1 MTRDMALVRELLLRL
16 ETTEIE
22 GPGGLLLTGSSPEV
36 AVEGYRDN
44 VIHYHL
50 HLLDDAGFLMPLR
63 IKKQPSISV
72 TFRGLSWSGH
82 EFLDSVRR
90 KDVWDHTNAIL
101 KKAGG
106 GTFEIAKAV
115 AVAYISEQLSSQFGI
130 ALKK

>member
-1 MTRDMALVRELLLRL
+1 M
-16 ETTEIE
+16 
-22 GPGGLLLTGSSPEV
+22 LTGSSPEV

-44 VIHYHL
+44 VVHYHL

-63 IKKQPSISV
+63 IKKQPSISI

-106 GTFEIAKAV
+106 GTFEIAKQFLSL
-115 AVAYISEQLSSQFGI
+115 IFLSSYRRSLVSH
-130 ALKK
+130 LKSRLAKRRTLDFVIQLHYY